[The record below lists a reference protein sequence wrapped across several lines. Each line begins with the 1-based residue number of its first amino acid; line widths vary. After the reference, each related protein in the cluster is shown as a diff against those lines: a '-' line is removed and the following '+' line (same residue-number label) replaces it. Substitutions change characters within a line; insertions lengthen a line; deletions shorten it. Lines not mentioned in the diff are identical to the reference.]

1 MKNIDKNNPIKLPI
15 IKVNIVPKL
24 FDFELSILSI
34 KFFKWRKQFNNIII
48 LNIKKKYGIDKYNQL
63 KCPLDDNLRIKIIKK
78 IKTDK

>member
-34 KFFKWRKQFNNIII
+34 KFFK
-48 LNIKKKYGIDKYNQL
+48 
-63 KCPLDDNLRIKIIKK
+63 
-78 IKTDK
+78 